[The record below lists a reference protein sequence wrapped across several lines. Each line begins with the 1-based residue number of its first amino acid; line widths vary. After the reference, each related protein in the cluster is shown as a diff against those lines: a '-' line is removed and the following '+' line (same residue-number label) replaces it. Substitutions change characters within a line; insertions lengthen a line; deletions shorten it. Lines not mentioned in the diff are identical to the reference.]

1 MINTKKPTTAQQR
14 LWQARIKN
22 ELLKGTHP
30 EQTTQIMKEMIDA
43 WHATE
48 GAIVNKTVP
57 GNLSDD

>member
-1 MINTKKPTTAQQR
+1 MMTREPTIAQQR

-30 EQTTQIMKEMIDA
+30 EQTTQIMKEMIAA
-43 WHATE
+43 WQATE

-57 GNLSDD
+57 RNPSDD